1 MQISENPDYPY
12 VYLSK
17 AQQEIATKV
26 EAMLI
31 GLTVREAQ
39 ELLHC
44 VRKAVENTKI
54 I

>member
-17 AQQEIATKV
+17 AQQEIGSRV
-26 EAMLI
+26 EALLI
-31 GLTVREAQ
+31 GLTVKEAQ

-44 VRKAVENTKI
+44 VRKAVEHTKI
-54 I
+54 V